1 MKHCK
6 DGNRD
11 ITNLHYSSGPRT
23 ATTECNEQ
31 EVDALNTENQ
41 RVIIRKI
48 TVQFHIEHTAMQEMR
63 ETLGY
68 WKDFCHS
75 VP

>member
-1 MKHCK
+1 MKHFK

-11 ITNLHYSSGPRT
+11 ITNLHHSSGPRT
-23 ATTECNEQ
+23 ATTECNVQ
-31 EVDALNTENQ
+31 EVDALNTEDQ

-48 TVQFHIEHTAMQEMR
+48 IVQFHIEHTTMQGMR

-68 WKDFCHS
+68 EKDFCQS